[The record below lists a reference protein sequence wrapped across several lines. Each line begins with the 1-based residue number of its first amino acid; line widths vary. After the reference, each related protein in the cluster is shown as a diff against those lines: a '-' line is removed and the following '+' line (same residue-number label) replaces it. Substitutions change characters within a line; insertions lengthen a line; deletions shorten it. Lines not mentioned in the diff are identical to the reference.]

1 MAIQPGDRLPQV
13 DFFVTTPDGLDTR
26 STADVF
32 GGRRVVL
39 VGVPG
44 AFTPTCDRNHLP
56 GFVEHADAILATG
69 VDAIAVTAVNDAF
82 VLKAW
87 AAKADPDGR
96 ISFLGDGNGTFA
108 RAIGLEAD
116 GSARGFG
123 TRSQRYAMI
132 VEDGVVTSL
141 SLEEVRGA
149 VGVSGAEAV
158 LAALG
163 APAPRVPTP

>member
-56 GFVEHADAILATG
+56 GFVEHADAILAKG
-69 VDAIAVTAVNDAF
+69 IDAIAVTAVNDAF
-82 VLKAW
+82 VLQAW
-87 AAKADPDGR
+87 AAKADPAGR
-96 ISFLGDGNGTFA
+96 ITFLGDGNGTFA
-108 RAIGLEAD
+108 RALGLEMD

-123 TRSQRYAMI
+123 VRSQRYAM
-132 VEDGVVTSL
+132 VVDDGVVTTL
-141 SLEEVRGA
+141 SLEEVPRA
-149 VGVSGAEAV
+149 VQATGAEAL
-158 LAALG
+158 LASLEG
-163 APAPRVPTP
+163 AG